1 MRPRGRAG
9 LRPVDFIGNA
19 RRSVQQPRR
28 GAQLYRRPGMI
39 EVEGIRAGYGAIN
52 ILWDVSVAIRPG
64 ELTTIIGPNG
74 AGKTTLLRAIMGL
87 VPLTQGAVRLDRSEE
102 HTSELQ
108 SLMRISYAVFCLK
121 KKNTTRLIKQLQ
133 Y

>member
-64 ELTTIIGPNG
+64 ELNTIIGPNG
-74 AGKTTLLRAIMGL
+74 DGKTTLLRAIMGL
-87 VPLTQGAVRLDRSEE
+87 AQTGRASCRERG
-102 HTSELQ
+102 
-108 SLMRISYAVFCLK
+108 
-121 KKNTTRLIKQLQ
+121 
-133 Y
+133 